1 MFLSASWEHL
11 DSFVTP
17 LDYSWRALSRLRSL
31 QERPSLVKNN
41 WETIKKPL
49 RRCQEGP
56 RSVQERARL
65 VKESQIFWTCSTNFQ
80 KFLVLPT
87 VQESSRSVKKC
98 QELVTEVA
106 KKYQDINFGTLL
118 VQIRIVG
125 QGPKLPFFSYI
136 LTTFASLLL
145 RSPFLQ
151 PSRIPSMFLLIIV
164 SASSIGPQS
173 NLKVTKCSSD
183 EMPFRISEDRLIILR
198 LLL

>member
-1 MFLSASWEHL
+1 MCINLYTLPKRSIAMLSWNVWSILKWDRNPFLILLNASRWRLSTSWQHL
-11 DSFVTP
+11 DS
-17 LDYSWRALSRLRSL
+17 SLSRSYKISIHVLVSFLRASWQLRDSSWLFLTSSFSFTPIFRSL
-31 QERPSLVKNN
+31 HERPSLVKMNN

-65 VKESQIFWTCSTNFQ
+65 IKESHIFWTCSTNFQ

-125 QGPKLPFFSYI
+125 QGP
-136 LTTFASLLL
+136 
-145 RSPFLQ
+145 
-151 PSRIPSMFLLIIV
+151 
-164 SASSIGPQS
+164 
-173 NLKVTKCSSD
+173 
-183 EMPFRISEDRLIILR
+183 
-198 LLL
+198 